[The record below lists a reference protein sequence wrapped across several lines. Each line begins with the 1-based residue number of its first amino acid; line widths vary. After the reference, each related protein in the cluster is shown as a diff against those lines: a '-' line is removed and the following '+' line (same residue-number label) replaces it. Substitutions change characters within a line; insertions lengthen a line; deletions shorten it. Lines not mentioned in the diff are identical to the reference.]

1 MFWRLKCC
9 RQLHRARSELPTA
22 PAGSFVAAAVHDEL
36 TIRDEFEARTR
47 SYSSRRRVYHPCSS
61 GAAGPCRTVGDR
73 VTVLTIDGGGIR
85 GLVPGAVLAFLE
97 AELQKIDGP
106 EARLAD
112 YFDYIAGTS
121 TGGIVGQMGQGR
133 WVSTGTA
140 LRSTAQAR
148 PSPRSSVP
156 MLGTARC

>member
-22 PAGSFVAAAVHDEL
+22 PAGSFVAAGVHDEL

-85 GLVPGAVLAFLE
+85 GLIPGAVLAFQE
-97 AELQKIDGP
+97 AQLQELDGP
-106 EARLAD
+106 EAR
-112 YFDYIAGTS
+112 
-121 TGGIVGQMGQGR
+121 
-133 WVSTGTA
+133 
-140 LRSTAQAR
+140 
-148 PSPRSSVP
+148 
-156 MLGTARC
+156 